1 MITTE
6 FLAGLDKF
14 NLIVHKRVTSKYTGK
29 RESLYKGKG
38 NTVKDHRIY
47 AWGDDFR
54 SIDWKIYART
64 DNLYIKVYDEERNLT
79 VHVILDRSASMNYG
93 KPTKYDYAAMLGV
106 GFAYLAL
113 KDNEKFQ
120 FATFSDGLEFFQPRR
135 GMAHLGAMVD
145 YLNKTKTKGVSQFA
159 KNMGAYGKTLSTKAM
174 VIVISDFLYDVA
186 EIKEGLMN
194 LGNNNLKV
202 IQVLDAGERHLD
214 IKGDV
219 KLEDVESHGSL
230 RTYISQR
237 TKTEYEDKIEE
248 HISAIGKECTALKA
262 DFHVVTTDMPIFDAF
277 YEILA
282 KDQTH

>member
-14 NLIVHKRVTSKYTGK
+14 NIIVHKRVTSKYTGK

-38 NTVKDHRIY
+38 STVKDHRIY

-79 VHVILDRSASMNYG
+79 LHVILDRSASMNYG

-120 FATFSDGLEFFQPRR
+120 FATFSDELEFFQPRR
-135 GMAHLGAMVD
+135 GMGHLGAMVD

-159 KNMGAYGKTLSTKAM
+159 KNMAQYGKVLSTKAM
-174 VIVISDFLYDVA
+174 IIVISDFLYDVG
-186 EIKEGLMN
+186 EIKQGLME

-237 TKTEYEDKIEE
+237 TKSEYEDKIEE
-248 HISAIGKECTALKA
+248 HISSIGKACDALKA
-262 DFHVVTTDMPIFDAF
+262 EFYVVTTDMPIFDAF
-277 YEILA
+277 YQILG
-282 KDQTH
+282 KD

>member
-38 NTVKDHRIY
+38 STVKDHRIY

-64 DNLYIKVYDEERNLT
+64 DNLYIKVYDEERNLV

-120 FATFSDGLEFFQPRR
+120 FATFSDELEFFQPRR
-135 GMAHLGAMVD
+135 GMGHLGAMVE

-159 KNMGAYGKTLSTKAM
+159 KNLSQYSKLLSTKAM
-174 VIVISDFLYDVA
+174 VFVISDFLYDVA
-186 EIKEGLMN
+186 EIKEGLMS
-194 LGNNNLKV
+194 LGDNNLKV

-219 KLEDVESHGSL
+219 KLEDIESHGSL

-248 HISAIGKECTALKA
+248 HISAIGKECDALKA
-262 DFHVVTTDMPIFDAF
+262 EFHVVTTDMPIFDAF
-277 YEILA
+277 YEILG
-282 KDQTH
+282 KG

>member
-14 NLIVHKRVTSKYTGK
+14 NLIIHKRVTSKYTGK

-38 NTVKDHRIY
+38 STVKDHRIY

-79 VHVILDRSASMNYG
+79 LHVILDRSASMNYG

-120 FATFSDGLEFFQPRR
+120 FATFSEDLEFFQPRR
-135 GMAHLGAMVD
+135 GMGHLGAMVD
-145 YLNKTKTKGVSQFA
+145 YLNKTKTKGESQFA
-159 KNMGAYGKTLSTKAM
+159 KNMGQYGKILSTKAM
-174 VIVISDFLYDVA
+174 VIVISDFLYDVE
-186 EIKEGLMN
+186 EIREGLMS

-237 TKTEYEDKIEE
+237 TKNEYEDKMEE
-248 HISAIGKECTALKA
+248 HISAIATECAALKA

-277 YEILA
+277 YEILG
-282 KDQTH
+282 KD

>member
-38 NTVKDHRIY
+38 STVKDHRIY

-79 VHVILDRSASMNYG
+79 LHVILDRSASMNYG

-120 FATFSDGLEFFQPRR
+120 FATFSDELEFFQPRR
-135 GMAHLGAMVD
+135 GMGHLGAMVD

-159 KNMGAYGKTLSTKAM
+159 KNMSQYGKVLSTKALI
-174 VIVISDFLYDVA
+174 IVISDFLYDVA
-186 EIKEGLMN
+186 EIKEGLTS

-214 IKGDV
+214 IRGDV
-219 KLEDVESHGSL
+219 KLEDVESHGFL
-230 RTYISQR
+230 RTFISQR
-237 TKTEYEDKIEE
+237 TKSEYEDKIEG
-248 HISAIGKECTALKA
+248 HISAIGKECAALKA

-277 YEILA
+277 YEILG
-282 KDQTH
+282 KD